1 MSQKTAILGLFT
13 ETSLHAGTGQMQ
25 SNIDLPIQRESHTSY
40 PCVYGSGV
48 KGALRELAESREL
61 KWIDEV
67 FGPDMQNGSE
77 HAGALGVT
85 DARLLLLPVRSL
97 TGHFKWVTCPAIL
110 HRWKS
115 DYQRLDLPEANG
127 FSLTSIID
135 NETALVH
142 HTLPEQDLFL
152 EEFRFKTQANQNIE
166 KVINNIIKAIN
177 GDLKTDLI
185 KQLVIINN
193 DMFAHL
199 CRYATPVDAHIA
211 IDNETKVTK
220 PGALWYQETLPPNTL
235 LYTILI
241 AQNSRKPTKDEKDK
255 KADANEILGNVIN
268 KLFPQD
274 RPYLRIGG
282 NETVGMGW
290 CKVKVLKGKG

>member
-13 ETSLHAGTGQMQ
+13 ETSLHAGTGQML

-48 KGALRELAESREL
+48 KGALRELAESIKA
-61 KWIDEV
+61 KWIYEV
-67 FGPDMQNGSE
+67 FGPDMMDKGSD
-77 HAGALGVT
+77 HAGALGVS

-110 HRWKS
+110 DRWKA
-115 DYQRLDLPEANG
+115 DYQRLGLSEANG
-127 FSLTSIID
+127 FSLHTTID
-135 NETALVH
+135 NETALIH
-142 HTLPEQDLFL
+142 HSLPEQDLFL
-152 EEFRFKTQANQNIE
+152 EEFRFKTQANQNV
-166 KVINNIIKAIN
+166 KDVINNIIKTMNNDIKAN
-177 GDLKTDLI
+177 LI

-235 LYTILI
+235 LYTSLI
-241 AQNSRKPTKDEKDK
+241 AQNSRKKDSEK
-255 KADANEILGNVIN
+255 KANDILYHVIN
-268 KLFPQD
+268 DLFIKN
-274 RPYLRIGG
+274 RPYLRLGG

-290 CKVKVLKGKG
+290 CKVKVLNGEI

>member
-13 ETSLHAGTGQMQ
+13 ETSLHAGTGQML

-48 KGALRELAESREL
+48 KGALRELAESL
-61 KWIDEV
+61 GSKWVYEV
-67 FGPDMQNGSE
+67 FGPDMQSGSE
-77 HAGALGVT
+77 YAGALGVS

-110 HRWKS
+110 DRWKT
-115 DYQRLDLPEANG
+115 DYQRLGLPKANG
-127 FSLTSIID
+127 FSVPSTID
-135 NETALVH
+135 NDTALVH
-142 HTLPEQDLFL
+142 DNLPKQDDLFL
-152 EEFRFKTQANQNIE
+152 EEFRFKTQPNQKLQN
-166 KVINNIIKAIN
+166 VIHSIIKLFDSKHPNIN
-177 GDLKTDLI
+177 TNLI
-185 KQLVIINN
+185 EQLVIINN

-211 IDNETKVTK
+211 IDNETKVVK

-235 LYTILI
+235 LYTSLI
-241 AQNSRKPTKDEKDK
+241 AQKSRKEKSEK
-255 KADANEILGNVIN
+255 KADDILNHVIN
-268 KLFPQD
+268 DLFKD
-274 RPYLRIGG
+274 RPYLRLGG

-290 CKVKVLKGKG
+290 CKVKVLNGEI

>member
-1 MSQKTAILGLFT
+1 MSQKTAILGLCT
-13 ETSLHAGTGQMQ
+13 ETSLHAGTGQML
-25 SNIDLPIQRESHTSY
+25 SNIDLPIQREYHTSY

-48 KGALRELAESREL
+48 KGALRQSAESRGF

-67 FGPDMQNGSE
+67 FGPDMQHGSE
-77 HAGALGVT
+77 HAGALGVS

-110 HRWKS
+110 DRWKA
-115 DYQRLDLPEANG
+115 DYQRLGLPEANG
-127 FSLTSIID
+127 FSVPSTID

-142 HTLPEQDLFL
+142 DKLPEQDLFL
-152 EEFRFKTQANQNIE
+152 EEFRFKTQANKNV
-166 KVINNIIKAIN
+166 KDVINNIIKLIN
-177 GDLKTDLI
+177 NDLKANLI
-185 KQLVIINN
+185 KQLVIIND

-211 IDNETKVTK
+211 IDNETKVTI

-235 LYTILI
+235 LYTSLI
-241 AQNSRKPTKDEKDK
+241 AQNSRKNKSEK
-255 KADANEILGNVIN
+255 KANDILNHVISD
-268 KLFPQD
+268 LFEKH
-274 RPYLRIGG
+274 PYLRIDG

-290 CKVKVLKGKG
+290 CKVKVLQGEV